1 MSELAWLALW
11 AALFVAQHLGVTSSG
26 LRARLVGAV
35 GEKAYL
41 GLYSVVSIGVLV
53 LLIRAYN
60 ATAPSVLLWPTHEL
74 LRWIPLLLMPLALLL
89 VIGGVLARNPSTV
102 GMVLDDGE
110 EVPVTGVLRITRH
123 PVQCG
128 ILIWSLSH
136 MLANGDLPSLLFFGA
151 FARGLGLRH
160 EYSSTSASKA
170 SFGESWSA
178 FREATSVGPVR
189 RHRSRAASRSA
200 LSEIGWL
207 TPVLA
212 AAVFIALWWG
222 HVWIAGAP
230 VGLGW

>member
-26 LRARLVGAV
+26 LRARLVGTM

-41 GLYSVVSIGVLV
+41 GLYSIVSIGVLV
-53 LLIRAYN
+53 MLIRAYN
-60 ATAPSVLLWPTHEL
+60 ATAPSMLLWPTHEL
-74 LRWIPLLLMPLALLL
+74 LRWVPLLLMPLALLL

-102 GMVLDDGE
+102 GVVLESGA
-110 EVPVTGVLRITRH
+110 EVPVSGVLRITRH

-151 FARGLGLRH
+151 FALVSGGGMRLIDRRKQGV
-160 EYSSTSASKA
+160 
-170 SFGESWSA
+170 FGESWSA
-178 FREATSVGPVR
+178 FRQATSSVPF
-189 RHRSRAASRSA
+189 AAIIGGRQSLG
-200 LSEIGWL
+200 LSDIGWL

-212 AAVFIALWWG
+212 AGVFVALWWS
-222 HVWIAGAP
+222 HVWISGVP

>member
-102 GMVLDDGE
+102 GMVLDDGAE
-110 EVPVTGVLRITRH
+110 MPVSGVLRITRH

-151 FARGLGLRH
+151 FALVSGCGMRLIDKRKQGV
-160 EYSSTSASKA
+160 
-170 SFGESWSA
+170 FGESWSA
-178 FREATSVGPVR
+178 FREATSSVPF
-189 RHRSRAASRSA
+189 AAIVAGRQSLA

-222 HVWIAGAP
+222 HVWISGVP